1 MTAFAAAGAR
11 TAPGIVSTF
20 SESPGTARAPIIV
33 ATDGTEAS
41 EPGIAAAQTLARAL
55 GAPIQLV
62 SVVEPMHVLLPSP
75 GGTPVPSVEDRRTAE
90 HQLQIVREQLEHV
103 GGDPGWTAEIKF
115 GDPAT
120 VLTRLAKSRN
130 AQLIVMGKRAHG
142 RVDQLLG
149 DDTVFDVMRLAETPV
164 LIVKGPMPETPRVIT
179 VAVDF
184 SELTSAAAR
193 AALRLFPSAGLA
205 YLVHVRPRGDG
216 LGHLA
221 AQYATNVT
229 TGFDQLIEE
238 LDPHTGARIDTVELD
253 GVPARE
259 IVNFAESSRSDLLVV
274 GSYRRGLFRRLA
286 GGAMASR
293 LMRFASC
300 PVLVVPEA
308 STEDVVE
315 HESEDAAGVIRD
327 EAISATL
334 DELTRRNAGRR
345 VMFEADTTGTGAQ
358 LLAFDFAFLAASMD
372 AVTGKARLVFG
383 DDQAEMT
390 QAFTHTLAEPAD
402 IDIRK
407 DIDGRDHFVRMSGTS
422 GQATL
427 TFW

>member
-1 MTAFAAAGAR
+1 MTASATADIR
-11 TAPGIVSTF
+11 TALRTGSAF
-20 SESPGTARAPIIV
+20 SESPVTVRGPIIV
-33 ATDGTEAS
+33 GTDGTDAS
-41 EPGIAAAQTLARAL
+41 EPGIAAAHTLAHAL
-55 GAPIQLV
+55 GASVQLV
-62 SVVEPMHVLLPSP
+62 SVVEPMHVLVPSP
-75 GGTPVPSVEDRRTAE
+75 SGTPMPSLEDRRAAE
-90 HQLQIVREQLEHV
+90 HQLQIVREQLV
-103 GGDPGWTAEIKF
+103 YAGGDPGWTAEIKF

-120 VLTRLAKSRN
+120 VLTRLAKSRG

-149 DDTVFDVMRLAETPV
+149 DDTVFDVIRLAETPV
-164 LIVKGPMPETPRVIT
+164 LVAKGSMPETPRVMT

-184 SELTSAAAR
+184 SELSSAAAR
-193 AALRLFPSAGLA
+193 TAFRMFPSAGLA

-221 AQYATNVT
+221 AQYATSAASR
-229 TGFDQLIEE
+229 FDELIDE

-259 IVNFAESSRSDLLVV
+259 IVDFAETSRSDLLVV

-300 PVLVVPEA
+300 PVLIVPEA
-308 STEDVVE
+308 SIEDIVE
-315 HESEDAAGVIRD
+315 EEGADTAGVIRH

-345 VMFEADTTGTGAQ
+345 VMFEADTAGTGAQ
-358 LLAFDFAFLAASMD
+358 LLAFDYAFLAASMD
-372 AVTGKARLVFG
+372 VVTGKARLVFG

-390 QAFTHTLAEPAD
+390 QAFTHTVAEPAD

-407 DIDGRDHFVRMSGTS
+407 DIDGRDHVVRLSGTS